1 MKRVIV
7 IAVMLLLFTG
17 CTPDA
22 PTMWQI
28 EYGTSFSVRC
38 YEVQISQG
46 DEAGKLKILMIGTL
60 ETNDRTLE
68 NTGDV
73 LP

>member
-1 MKRVIV
+1 
-7 IAVMLLLFTG
+7 MLKDSNCQGYILADL

-22 PTMWQI
+22 PTMWHI

-46 DEAGKLKILMIGTL
+46 NEVGILNILMIGTL
-60 ETNDRTLE
+60 ETNDSTLK